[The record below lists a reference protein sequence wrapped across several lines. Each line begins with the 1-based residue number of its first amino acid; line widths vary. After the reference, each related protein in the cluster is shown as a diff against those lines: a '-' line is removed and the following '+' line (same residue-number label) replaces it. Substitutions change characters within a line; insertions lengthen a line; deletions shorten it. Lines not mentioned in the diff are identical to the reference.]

1 MAANSLL
8 ASAVQALCVVAWR
21 GAEGANAELLAR
33 SLDTNPVVVR
43 RILKTLERS
52 GLVRLRPG
60 RHGGVELSR
69 SPAEISLEEIYRAVE
84 PNGALFALRE
94 RGNPR
99 CPVQQAM
106 ARALPPLFQ
115 AADEAV
121 AEVLRRTSLDIL
133 AAQVPP
139 PGQAGFAEA
148 AAGPAVNT

>member
-8 ASAVQALCVVAWR
+8 ASAVQALCVIAWR
-21 GAEGANAELLAR
+21 GSEGANAELLAK

-43 RILKTLERS
+43 RILKALERD

-69 SPAEISLEEIYRAVE
+69 SPADISLEEVYRAIA

-99 CPVQQAM
+99 AEGDGSRAP
-106 ARALPPLFQ
+106 ARLPGRRRGGGGCAPSYLSGD
-115 AADEAV
+115 ARHGRRLTR
-121 AEVLRRTSLDIL
+121 LRTD
-133 AAQVPP
+133 
-139 PGQAGFAEA
+139 GG
-148 AAGPAVNT
+148 GP

>member
-8 ASAVQALCVVAWR
+8 ASAVQALCVIAWR

-43 RILKTLERS
+43 RILKALERN

-69 SPAEISLEEIYRAVE
+69 SPADISLDEVYRAVE
-84 PNGALFALRE
+84 PKGALFVLRE
-94 RGNPR
+94 RGNAR
-99 CPVQQAM
+99 CPVQRTM
-106 ARALPPLFQ
+106 TVALPPVFR

-121 AEVLRRTSLDIL
+121 ADVLRQTSLAML
-133 AAQVPP
+133 AQQAAP
-139 PGQAGFAEA
+139 PG
-148 AAGPAVNT
+148 

>member
-52 GLVRLRPG
+52 GLVHLRPG
-60 RHGGVELSR
+60 RHGGVALSR
-69 SPAEISLEEIYRAVE
+69 SPADISLEEIYRAVE

-99 CPVQQAM
+99 CPVQKAM

-121 AEVLRRTSLDIL
+121 AEVLRRTTLDTL

-139 PGQAGFAEA
+139 PG
-148 AAGPAVNT
+148 